1 MSLRK
6 KAFMKDRYDSLA
18 FSIRTKKIAVGY
30 SLFVGVLMLI
40 ILPMTWIVDIEEP
53 AWLVWLLRCV
63 FSYFLFEIIVMLS
76 KPVALECLGAILNA
90 KYLISAQEF
99 SLLEVAGYSTLHYST
114 RYGIKNSVVLYL
126 KSGKTIE
133 FSEVMMNEITP
144 LKAVLEG
151 CKIPYFGV
159 ERSFFFTNFP
169 FRRYN

>member
-1 MSLRK
+1 MILLLSALG
-6 KAFMKDRYDSLA
+6 L
-18 FSIRTKKIAVGY
+18 KKIAVGY

-40 ILPMTWIVDIEEP
+40 LLPMMWIADMEEP
-53 AWLVWLLRCV
+53 AWFVWLLRVMFC
-63 FSYFLFEIIVMLS
+63 YFLFEIIVMLS
-76 KPVALECLGAILNA
+76 KPVALECLGGTLNA

-99 SLLEVAGYSTLHYST
+99 SLLEVAGYSTLHYTT

-144 LKAVLEG
+144 LKAVLED
-151 CKIPYFGV
+151 CNMPYFGV